1 MLFVAAA
8 VIGIVVFAVYRLHG
22 MFGSNVNT
30 ATPAGAADQIVP
42 FNPKHVVFEVFGDPG
57 ATAQISYTDVH
68 ARPQHVESVPLPW
81 SYEDSTTSPA
91 VIANVMAQSDG
102 STLGCRIIID
112 GEVKAERVVNTPN
125 AYTYCLDKSG

>member
-8 VIGIVVFAVYRLHG
+8 VIGVVGFSVYRLHG
-22 MFGSNVNT
+22 IFGSNVNT
-30 ATPAGAADQIVP
+30 STPSGVAGEIVP
-42 FNPKHVVFEVFGDPG
+42 FNPKTVVYEVFGDPG

-68 ARPQHVESVPLPW
+68 ARPQHVESTSLPW
-81 SYEDSTTSPA
+81 SYEDSTTAPA

-102 STLGCRIIID
+102 SSLGCRVIID
-112 GEVKAERVVNTPN
+112 GKVKAERVVNAPN